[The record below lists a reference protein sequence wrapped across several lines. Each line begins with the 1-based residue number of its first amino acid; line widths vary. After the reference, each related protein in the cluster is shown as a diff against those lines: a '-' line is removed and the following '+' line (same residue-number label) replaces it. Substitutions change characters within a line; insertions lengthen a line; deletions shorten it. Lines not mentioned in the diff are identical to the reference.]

1 MKDNKFN
8 SLLNRLSISLSKA
21 VKRFPY
27 AVIFAALAALTM
39 IIFTHSRDS
48 LTQIQEEWYG
58 RIAMVL
64 VLGIPFALSVKML
77 IELYE
82 KPIKIITIG
91 VRLLCLALLT
101 VYLLYGLPKFDMF
114 YIVRYFCFS
123 LFLWGMLLS
132 IPFLKKR
139 AMSEVFTFKVGW
151 RLLIA
156 VFYCGILY
164 GGFSGILFALKE
176 LLNVPIVSEHYQDL
190 LFVIAGVI
198 LPSFFFV
205 GIPLRDEKLPDSL
218 TKFFRILLVYVI
230 MPILTVY
237 TAVLY
242 IYFFRM
248 ISEQSLPKN
257 IIGNLVLWYSI
268 IGIIVLYMVRPEK
281 LKNKWVNVFDKLF
294 PLLLFVPLGMMF
306 TAIFIRIRQ
315 YGITELRYYV
325 VIGGVW
331 SLAMIL
337 YLIIRKT
344 EKRNNVIIP
353 LTASLLAL
361 LTIVGPWSSFS
372 VSRYSQNNILENIFI
387 QNDMIAD
394 GKLVASSSISKSDKE
409 QISSILY
416 YFNNNQ
422 ELSDAVYIDEDTTIS
437 EIEKTLDIEIRN
449 WYPILENRERNNYFF
464 RLREEDI
471 TIELGDY
478 DYMYFLRGGSAEI
491 QTDIGDLKIEAP
503 YPRDDEGSQSIQVKL
518 NDEIVYE
525 NDLLYFAK
533 LLTEKYPDREE
544 LTIDELSFTEE
555 SDELIIKIVFF
566 HIQYNEE
573 SASPEGAYA
582 DFIVMIDIK

>member
-27 AVIFAALAALTM
+27 AVIFAAMAALTM

-48 LTQIQEEWYG
+48 LTQIQVQWYE
-58 RIAMVL
+58 RIVMVL

-205 GIPLRDEKLPDSL
+205 GIPLRDEKLPDNL

-268 IGIIVLYMVRPEK
+268 IGIIVLYMARPEK

-331 SLAMIL
+331 SLAMIM

-416 YFNNNQ
+416 YFNNKQ

-478 DYMYFLRGGSAEI
+478 DYMHFIRGGISEI
-491 QTDIGDLKIEAP
+491 KTEIGDIVIES
-503 YPRDDEGSQSIQVKL
+503 YDQRNNEDSQTIVVRL
-518 NDEIVYE
+518 NDIIIYE

-533 LLTEKYPDREE
+533 LITEKYPDREE
-544 LTIDELSFTEE
+544 LAIDELSFIEE

-566 HIQYNEE
+566 HIEYNGE
-573 SASPEGAYA
+573 SSSPESAYA
-582 DFIVMIDIK
+582 DFVIMIDIK